1 MLQMTKTVKA
11 NKYLGALLVL
21 CFQIQWFENNQINC
35 VMLCRSSLDFASKET
50 IMKEII
56 LTQ

>member
-35 VMLCRSSLDFASKET
+35 VMVRSSLDFANKET